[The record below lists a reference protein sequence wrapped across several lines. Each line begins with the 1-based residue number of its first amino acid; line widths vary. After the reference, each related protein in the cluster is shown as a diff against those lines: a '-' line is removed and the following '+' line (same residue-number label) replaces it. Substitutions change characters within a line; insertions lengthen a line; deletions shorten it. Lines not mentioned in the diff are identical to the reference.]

1 MCACVLLVA
10 RYVWF
15 QWNVCDHRVWLELR
29 REFLPLKQ
37 QETKKA
43 DVLKKTAPAETNGNS
58 PDHLYRRL
66 SALSYRIFP
75 VTLRQKHRLSTRAVW
90 SQTSDTNCVN
100 WSWEICLFSVVRH
113 ISGRKVEM
121 LNYSFQLVKIE
132 DLPFILFNIMLSPF
146 LYVHYVHS
154 EPCRG
159 FICFLSIFLHF
170 QHFLINFFFL
180 ALLRLLESPGKKQT
194 TVL

>member
-1 MCACVLLVA
+1 MHKAANNPSRLWCPRVCVCVAGCQICVVSMECLWPSSLVRA
-10 RYVWF
+10 AE
-15 QWNVCDHRVWLELR
+15 RVPSIKTAGDKEGR
-29 REFLPLKQ
+29 RF
-37 QETKKA
+37 
-43 DVLKKTAPAETNGNS
+43 KKTAPAETNGNS

-146 LYVHYVHS
+146 LYVHS
-154 EPCRG
+154 EPCYG

-180 ALLRLLESPGKKQT
+180 HC
-194 TVL
+194 